1 MVYPVDYL
9 RYLTGAEVVEVF
21 AEAGTFFFDA
31 HKQFGVEDAGIL
43 SLLLEH
49 DITAT
54 LTVGRVPYAPTPG
67 AGSSELR
74 VIGSHGHL
82 TIDENR
88 PQLDV
93 FSTATERRGLPIGGE
108 SARGTVA
115 TEIAAFIEDIRDDRA
130 PLYGVED
137 GWAAV
142 AAIDAAYRSVAAGQ
156 PARVI
161 GFPPRPAGAA
171 AGRSASPL
179 RVISDE

>member
-1 MVYPVDYL
+1 MQTRHAQMAAQELRAGMPVLDAKSSVDEL
-9 RYLTGAEVVEVF
+9 R
-21 AEAGTFFFDA
+21 EASTQA
-31 HKQFGVEDAGIL
+31 HDT
-43 SLLLEH
+43 
-49 DITAT
+49 TAT
-54 LTVGRVPYAPTPG
+54 LRVGRVPFAPTPG

-74 VIGSHGHL
+74 IIGSHGHL

-108 SARGTVA
+108 SARGSVA
-115 TEIAAFIEDIRDDRA
+115 TEIGEFIEDIRDNRA
-130 PLYGVED
+130 QLYGVED

-179 RVISDE
+179 QVISDE